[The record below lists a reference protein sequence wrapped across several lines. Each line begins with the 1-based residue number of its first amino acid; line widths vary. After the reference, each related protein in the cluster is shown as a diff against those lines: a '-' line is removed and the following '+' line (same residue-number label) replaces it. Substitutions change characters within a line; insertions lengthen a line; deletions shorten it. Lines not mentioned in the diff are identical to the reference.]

1 MRMGD
6 RMTRLTW
13 DYGKDRVRSADGTTI
28 GYRYGGRG
36 PGLILVHGGML
47 ASQHFTKLAAAL
59 SSDYTVYV
67 PDRRGRGLSG
77 PHGDD
82 YRAQREVEDLRAL
95 VAKTGASKVFG
106 LSSGALVV
114 MRTALVTPELDR
126 VALYEPPLSSGGSA
140 PVDWVPRFDREIAR
154 GKPAAALVTAMKG
167 MMAEP
172 SLFSRIP
179 RPVLVPALTIG
190 LRFQGDGAAD
200 EVPVADLVP
209 TLHYD
214 MRLIRELA
222 DTTADYAAIKARV
235 LLMRGSE
242 SADYFGVALRELAA
256 VLPDARGTVLPGA
269 GHTTPENDGSP
280 LAVAQALRDFLG
292 AP

>member
-1 MRMGD
+1 
-6 RMTRLTW
+6 MTRLTW
-13 DYGKDRVRSADGTTI
+13 DYGKDHVRSVDGTTI

-114 MRTALVTPELDR
+114 MRSALVTPELDR
-126 VALYEPPLSSGGSA
+126 VALYEPPLSIGGSA

-167 MMAEP
+167 MVAEP

-256 VLPDARGTVLPGA
+256 VLPDARGIVLPGA

-280 LAVAQALRDFLG
+280 LAVAEALRDFLG